1 MRLHGRGR
9 VAKWTRERISTLT
22 TPELRQLRVNAER
35 LLETEVVAVCTEL
48 LDERP
53 RGRTGPRRPK
63 RQGSAGT

>member
-22 TPELRQLRVNAER
+22 TPELRQLRLNAER

-53 RGRTGPRRPK
+53 RARSGARRPK
-63 RQGSAGT
+63 RQGSVGT